1 MEEDMQRLIN
11 LNNRVNSMMKDPKYK
26 NDIRRRAKIKE
37 IQDEIMNEELL
48 KRIDIAEQKLK
59 DIEAE

>member
-11 LNNRVNSMMKDPKYK
+11 LTNKVDTMMKDPKYK

-59 DIEAE
+59 EIEAE

>member
-59 DIEAE
+59 EIEAE